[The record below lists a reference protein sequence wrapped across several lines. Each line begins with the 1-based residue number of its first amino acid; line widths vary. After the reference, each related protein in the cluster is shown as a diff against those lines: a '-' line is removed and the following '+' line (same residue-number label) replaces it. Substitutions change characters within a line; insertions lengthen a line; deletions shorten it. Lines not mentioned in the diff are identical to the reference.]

1 MNLVV
6 NENNCIK
13 IGTMNSISFQN
24 KDTAQK
30 VAESIIKSRVIP
42 NARFSKDGW
51 IATIEDRSGYILLY
65 KTGISTKNAAIDI
78 AVETINYIS

>member
-1 MNLVV
+1 MNIVV
-6 NENNCIK
+6 NENNCIR

-30 VAESIIKSRVIP
+30 FVESIKKSRVFP

-51 IATIEDRSGYILLY
+51 IATIEDRSGNILLY
-65 KTGISTKNAAIDI
+65 KTGMSTKDAAINI
-78 AVETINYIS
+78 ATETINYIS